1 VKCAGRL
8 AKRILDFIASSICL
22 ICLIPILIIVGIVI
36 HFTMGSPVV
45 FRQMRPGLNA
55 KPFFIYKFRTM
66 TEGCDASGKLLS
78 DEARLTGIGK
88 WMRKCSIDELPQ
100 LWNVFIGD
108 LSLVGPRPL
117 LIEYLPLYSPG
128 QARRHNVKPG
138 ITGWAQVNGRNAISW
153 EEKFQLD
160 VWYVDNWSFALDMK
174 ILLMTV
180 LRVVSS
186 SGINNPGHVTMPEFK
201 GTKIDERN
209 NILDGRNV
217 Q

>member
-1 VKCAGRL
+1 MKYADTI
-8 AKRILDFIASSICL
+8 AKRVLDFNIAVILL
-22 ICLIPILIIVGIVI
+22 IGLMPLFVAIGLIVK
-36 HFTMGSPVV
+36 FTMGRPAI
-45 FRQMRPGLNA
+45 FQQRRPGLFA
-55 KPFFIYKFRTM
+55 KPFYIFKFRTM
-66 TEGCDASGKLLS
+66 TDDRDTSGNLFP
-78 DEARLTGIGK
+78 DELRLTCIGK
-88 WMRKCSIDELPQ
+88 WMRKWSIDELPQ
-100 LWNVFIGD
+100 LWNVLIGD
-108 LSLVGPRPL
+108 ISLVGPRPL
-117 LIEYLPLYSPG
+117 LMEYLQLYSLE